1 LKINWQSIAEK
12 ITEATSQPFAIQHY
26 SNVDGGCI
34 NASYQIQSE
43 TQSYFV
49 KINSINKLSMFEA
62 EAEGLT
68 ELTKADAVLVPQP
81 ICSGVVE
88 HQSYIVMEYLNL
100 VGRGSV
106 TEFAEKLV
114 KQHRYTQSYFGWHRE
129 NTIGSTLQENTPN
142 DNWLEFWN
150 QQRLGFQLAL
160 AKQKGASKYLLDK
173 GERIQAD
180 LSNFFVGYEP
190 VASLLHG
197 DLWSGNYAFTDKAE
211 PVIFDPA
218 TYYGDREADIAMTE
232 LFGGFSKE
240 FYSHYHSLWPLDD
253 GYKVRKTLYNLYH
266 ILNHFNMF
274 GGGYESQAIGMCST
288 IISNS

>member
-1 LKINWQSIAEK
+1 MNWLLLAKE
-12 ITEATSQPFAIQHY
+12 ITQATSQACVIQDTL
-26 SNVDGGCI
+26 SVAGGCI
-34 NASYQIQSE
+34 NTAYKIKTEANQ
-43 TQSYFV
+43 YFV
-49 KINSINKLSMFEA
+49 KFNTANKLNMFEA
-62 EAEGLT
+62 EAEGLS
-68 ELTKADAVLVPQP
+68 ELNKANAIRVPMP
-81 ICSGVVE
+81 ICTGIME
-88 HQSYIVMEYLNL
+88 QQSYIVMEYLNL
-100 VGRGSV
+100 SGSGSMA
-106 TEFAEKLV
+106 EFAEQLV
-114 KQHRYTQSYFGWHRE
+114 KLHRHTQSSFGWHRE

-160 AKQKGASKYLLDK
+160 AKQKGASKHLLDK

-180 LSNFFVGYEP
+180 LSNLFAGYEP

-197 DLWSGNYAFTDKAE
+197 DLWSGNYAFTDNAE

-232 LFGGFSKE
+232 LFGGFSQE

-266 ILNHFNMF
+266 IINHFNMF

-288 IISNS
+288 IISNI